1 MMRFNAILTRVVKE
15 LIRDKRTLALMLIAP
30 VIVLS
35 LMNVVFD
42 SNSETHVKIGVD
54 QTVPSALVKSFP
66 SDEVKTKKY
75 SDIKNIHDTMK
86 ENDLDA
92 FITLDGSTLHV
103 SYENE
108 DPSSTA
114 QIKGMIQNILTA
126 NKMKEMSKELQEL
139 AVQAQKPIT
148 IQNFKIK
155 DSYVYGDAN
164 STFFDKIFPILIGFF
179 VFFFVFLIS
188 GIALLRERTSG
199 TLERLLATPVK
210 RSEIVMG
217 YLVGYGLFAIL
228 QTFIIVFFS
237 IYVLD
242 LQIVGSLLWVIL
254 TNILIALTALAVGI
268 FVSTFA
274 SSEFQMVQF
283 IPLIVIPQVFFSG
296 LIPLDTMADWV
307 RDLAYIFPL
316 SYAGNALTNIMIKGQ
331 GWENIWLDLAVLVLF
346 IAVFTILNIIGLKR
360 YRKV

>member
-1 MMRFNAILTRVVKE
+1 MKRFSAILTRVIKE

-54 QTVPSALVKSFP
+54 GTVPSALVSSFP

-75 SDIKNIHDTMK
+75 DDDTNIHDTMK
-86 ENDLDA
+86 KQDLDA
-92 FITLDGSTLHV
+92 FITIDGSTVKV

-114 QIKGMIQNILTA
+114 QIKAMIRNILTA
-126 NKMKEMSKELQEL
+126 DKMKEMGKELQEL
-139 AVQAQKPIT
+139 AIKTQTPIKV
-148 IQNFKIK
+148 QNFKIK

-164 STFFDKIFPILIGFF
+164 STFFDKIFPVLIGFF

-210 RSEIVMG
+210 RSEIVLG
-217 YLVGYGLFAIL
+217 YLVGYGLFAII
-228 QTFIIVFFS
+228 QTFVIVFFS
-237 IYVLD
+237 IYVLN
-242 LQIVGSLLWVIL
+242 LQIAGSLLWVIV
-254 TNILIALTALAVGI
+254 TNILIALTALSMGI

-296 LIPLDTMADWV
+296 LIPLDTMAAWV
-307 RDLAYIFPL
+307 RDLSYIFPL
-316 SYAGNALTNIMIKGQ
+316 SYAGNALTAIMIKGQ
-331 GWENIWLDLAVLVLF
+331 GWESIWPSLSILVLF
-346 IAVFTILNIIGLKR
+346 IAVFTLLNIVGLKR

>member
-1 MMRFNAILTRVVKE
+1 MFPMRMK
-15 LIRDKRTLALMLIAP
+15 TLA
-30 VIVLS
+30 VLPK
-35 LMNVVFD
+35 LRDD
-42 SNSETHVKIGVD
+42 S
-54 QTVPSALVKSFP
+54 
-66 SDEVKTKKY
+66 KY
-75 SDIKNIHDTMK
+75 
-86 ENDLDA
+86 
-92 FITLDGSTLHV
+92 
-103 SYENE
+103 
-108 DPSSTA
+108 
-114 QIKGMIQNILTA
+114 LTA

-254 TNILIALTALAVGI
+254 TNILIALTALTVGI

-274 SSEFQMVQF
+274 SSEFRMVQF

>member
-1 MMRFNAILTRVVKE
+1 MMRFNAILTRVIKE

-54 QTVPSALVKSFP
+54 STVPASLVKSFP

-75 SDIKNIHDTMK
+75 QTGINIHDTMK
-86 ENDLDA
+86 DNDLDA
-92 FITLDGSTLHV
+92 FISFDDSTV
-103 SYENE
+103 KVTYENE

-114 QIKGMIQNILTA
+114 QIKGMIQSILTTS
-126 NKMKEMSKELQEL
+126 KMKEMNQELQVL
-139 AVQAQKPIT
+139 AEKTQTPLKLQKLT
-148 IQNFKIK
+148 VKS
-155 DSYVYGDAN
+155 SYVYGHAD

-210 RSEIVMG
+210 RSEIVFG

-228 QTFIIVFFS
+228 QTFVIIFFS
-237 IYVLD
+237 IYLLK
-242 LQIVGSLLWVIL
+242 LQIVGSLLWVIV
-254 TNILIALTALAVGI
+254 TNILIALTALSMGI

-296 LIPLDTMADWV
+296 LIPLDTMANWV
-307 RDLAYIFPL
+307 RGLAYIFPL
-316 SYAGNALTNIMIKGQ
+316 SYAGNALSAIMIKGQ
-331 GWENIWLDLAVLVLF
+331 GIETIGPDLMILVLF
-346 IAVFTILNIIGLKR
+346 IAVFTALNIIGLRR